1 MKQGKGLARKSG
13 LKASK
18 PMKARNPKRRAS
30 LFAKQFGSRERVEA
44 IRALVCYVCQKEPAE
59 NAHLKSRAT
68 GGTWRD
74 IVDLG
79 AKCHR
84 TAKDS
89 LHNCGSVEAFEACH
103 PGIDLR
109 ARAKFLAE
117 YLHPGR
123 LNV

>member
-109 ARAKFLAE
+109 ARAAFLADF
-117 YLHPGR
+117 LDPSR
-123 LNV
+123 LT